1 LHVAPQ
7 DLRVVRQ
14 GDLLVR
20 FATLGPVAYVLA
32 EVPSSGSAGTS
43 LEQPCDQ
50 PHWALVVE
58 GRVTLATGAERI
70 DIPAGRAFHVPPGG
84 PAHTLEVDG
93 SATIAGFQPI
103 EPTVD
108 VSDARLR
115 DRGFE
120 PVAPAVAATVV
131 APVLPSHAVRPGEI
145 RVDEWQMSGYVLA
158 RVRMGERSGYTA
170 GWCDAAHWGVV
181 TAGRLAI
188 EWEHDVEVLSRGDVF
203 HCPAG
208 PPGHRIEAAD
218 AATFVDLTPVA
229 AFGERERLVDWRRQA
244 LRGARGNRRG
254 IAVTALG

>member
-14 GDLLVR
+14 GELLVR

-32 EVPSSGSAGTS
+32 EVPTGGSSGTS
-43 LEQPCDQ
+43 LEEPCEQ
-50 PHWALVVE
+50 PHWGLVVD
-58 GRVTLATGAERI
+58 GSVTVATDAQRI
-70 DIPAGRAFHVPPGG
+70 DIPAGRAFHVPAGS
-84 PAHTLEVDG
+84 PAHTLQTAG
-93 SATIAGFQPI
+93 AATIAGFQPI

-108 VSDARLR
+108 VSEARLR

-120 PVAPAVAATVV
+120 PAARPLGPTV
-131 APVLPSHAVRPGEI
+131 APVLAPHELGAGEI
-145 RVDEWQMSGYVLA
+145 RVDEWQMSEFVLA
-158 RVRMGERSGYTA
+158 RVRMGERSGYTT
-170 GWCDAAHWGVV
+170 GWCDAPHWGLV

-218 AATFVDLTPVA
+218 PVTFIDFTPVA
-229 AFGERERLVDWRRQA
+229 AFEGDHRLADWRRRA
-244 LRGARGNRRG
+244 LRRARRSERG

>member
-32 EVPSSGSAGTS
+32 EVPPAGSVGTS
-43 LEQPCDQ
+43 LEQPCEQ
-50 PHWALVVE
+50 PHWGLVID
-58 GRVTLATGAERI
+58 GRLTLATDSERI

-84 PAHTLEVDG
+84 PAHTLETAGAAV
-93 SATIAGFQPI
+93 IAGFQPM
-103 EPTVD
+103 EPAAD
-108 VSDARLR
+108 VSDASLR
-115 DRGFE
+115 GRGFE
-120 PVAPAVAATVV
+120 PVARSVGPTV
-131 APVLPSHAVRPGEI
+131 APALAAEAVEPGEV
-145 RVDEWQMSGYVLA
+145 RVDEWRMSGYVLA
-158 RVRMGERSGYTA
+158 RVRMGERTGYTS
-170 GWCDAAHWGVV
+170 GWCDAPHWGLV

-188 EWEHDVEVLSRGDVF
+188 EWEHDVEVLSTGDVF

-218 AATFVDLTPVA
+218 PTTFIDLTPVSS
-229 AFGERERLVDWRRQA
+229 FESGCRLADWRRRA
-244 LRGARGNRRG
+244 LRAAPPSGRG